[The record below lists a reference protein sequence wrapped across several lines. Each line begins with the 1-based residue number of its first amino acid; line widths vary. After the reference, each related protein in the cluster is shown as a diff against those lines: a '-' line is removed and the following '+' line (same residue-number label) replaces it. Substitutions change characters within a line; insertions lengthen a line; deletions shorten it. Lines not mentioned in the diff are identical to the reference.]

1 MANRFSTGIIA
12 PASASGAIFLDLIFA
27 TLPILL
33 ILVYTLTHASYL
45 SNNSTRNLEEDAVFH
60 KLVSASDIIVKQL
73 AAQKSG
79 SGWGAKIEPNL
90 IDESA
95 HGSLNTKSVAKAIGL
110 NNLYVGFE
118 PQNAQ
123 SGTKIQITIRFA
135 FTASSWKVVPVK

>member
-95 HGSLNTKSVAKAIGL
+95 HGSLNTKPLPKQLVSTIYMLVLSRKMHKAEQKFKL
-110 NNLYVGFE
+110 
-118 PQNAQ
+118 Q
-123 SGTKIQITIRFA
+123 SDLHLPHRRGKWFQ
-135 FTASSWKVVPVK
+135 